1 MSTHWGYRCEMC
13 GTDSDHWYNHGD
25 GDLAEIYHQWPK
37 LRGIHDLFLT
47 AHWRLQLQCGD
58 AYAAEVL
65 NFLAAHDGH
74 EIVLSNEYGNV
85 KPIPPP
91 KVNPEWSDYV
101 ERAKRGSLSAARLLE
116 DEIERR
122 GLHGPYIGALLTEM
136 GQPHTYHPSIEIDI
150 KWALL
155 RATPEQRARAFL
167 AVME

>member
-122 GLHGPYIGALLTEM
+122 GVQEDYIRALDKLV
-136 GQPHTYHPSIEIDI
+136 TYEREEGWMWFRWGI
-150 KWALL
+150 L

-167 AVME
+167 AVMESA